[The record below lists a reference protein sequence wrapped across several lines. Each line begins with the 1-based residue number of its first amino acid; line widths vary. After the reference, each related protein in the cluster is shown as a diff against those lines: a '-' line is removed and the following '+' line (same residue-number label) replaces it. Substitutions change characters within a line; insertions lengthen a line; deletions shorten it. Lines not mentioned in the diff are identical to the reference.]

1 VSRESRILVVDDE
14 RSMREFLEIFF
25 RREGWQ
31 VTTASSVDEALVALD
46 ADDYDLVITDI
57 QMPGRSGLDL
67 LSEVRQV
74 SPETPVVMIT
84 AFATAENAITAMKQG
99 AYDYITKPFKVDEI
113 RVVVEKALEKKL
125 LASENRRLR
134 TQLRTQ
140 FRSRA
145 LVGTSRP
152 MQRVYELVTQ
162 VASTRANVL
171 VVGESG
177 TGKELVARAIHDQSD
192 RAEKP
197 FVAVNCAAIPENL
210 LESELF
216 GHVKGAF
223 TGAVHNKDGLFETAD
238 GGTLFF
244 DEIGELP
251 APLQV
256 KLLRVIQEK
265 SIRRVG
271 GNTDRRVDVRIV
283 AATNRCLE
291 DEVAAGRFRE
301 DLYYRLNVIQIAL
314 PPLRERPEDVPLLVQ
329 HFIEKYAAELRRE
342 IEGCSDDALEALL
355 AYPFPGN
362 VRELENVVER
372 AVALTRDPVIRPD
385 VLPPAVLRPAAAA
398 SESRIPAG
406 GVDLDQLVAD
416 YERGLILEA
425 LDRTGGVKKRAASL
439 LGVSFR
445 SFRYRLDK
453 LGLDGA
459 GADED

>member
-25 RREGWQ
+25 RREGYE
-31 VTTASSVDEALVALD
+31 VTTAGGVDEALLALD

-67 LSEVRQV
+67 LLEVRQA
-74 SPETPVVMIT
+74 SPETPVIMIT

-134 TQLRTQ
+134 SQLRTQ
-140 FRSRA
+140 TRSRA

-152 MQRVYELVTQ
+152 MQRVYELVAQ
-162 VASTRANVL
+162 VAPTRANVL

-223 TGAVHNKDGLFETAD
+223 TGAVQNKDGLFETAD

-251 APLQV
+251 AALQV

-271 GNTDRRVDVRIV
+271 GNSDRRVDVRMV

-314 PPLRERPEDVPLLVQ
+314 PPLRDRPEDVPLLVQ
-329 HFIEKYAAELRRE
+329 HFVEKYAAELGRE
-342 IEGCSDDALEALL
+342 IEGCSDEALQVLL

-362 VRELENVVER
+362 VRELENVIER
-372 AVALTRDPVIRPD
+372 AVALTRESVIRPD
-385 VLPPAVLRPAAAA
+385 VLPPTVLRPAAAIG
-398 SESRIPAG
+398 ESRIPAG

-459 GADED
+459 GADDD